1 MVRRAYR
8 KAAQKAHPDRE
19 SGSLEAFQN
28 VKLAYDTIV
37 AHLDAEENRDI
48 FAEIFRDIARRVR

>member
-1 MVRRAYR
+1 MKKAYK

-19 SGSLEAFQN
+19 GGSLEAFRD
-28 VKLAYDTIV
+28 VKLAYDTIT
-37 AHLDAEENRDI
+37 AHLDAEDNRDI

>member
-1 MVRRAYR
+1 MKKAYK

-19 SGSLEAFQN
+19 GGSLEAFQN

-37 AHLDAEENRDI
+37 AYLDAEDNRDI